1 MLAWLW
7 ELKTQQISSS
17 PLSVNFYR
25 PKIKLVQEIGNTVSY
40 TLVHAKCQHGQ
51 IILYQGQ
58 QYGQTI
64 LRQR

>member
-7 ELKTQQISSS
+7 EPQTQQTSSS
-17 PLSVNFYR
+17 PLLVNFYR

-40 TLVHAKCQHGQ
+40 TLVHGQ